1 VRLPRYLAYKNSGRE
16 WLGHVPSRWKVMP
29 IRLAARLESGHTPS
43 RSRPDWWEDCTVPWF
58 TLADV
63 SQIRQGGLDVIFDTK
78 EKVSELG
85 LLNSSARRLPPGT
98 VMLSRTASVG
108 FAAIMGVEMATT
120 QDFANWVCGPS
131 LRPRFLLQVFRAMQG
146 EFARLMM
153 GSTHNTIYM
162 PDIAGLRFALP
173 PLEEQD
179 AIVEFVAG
187 ETAKIDA
194 LIAEQEKLIALLA
207 EKRQATISRAVTR
220 GLNPDV
226 PMKDSGVMWLGRVP
240 AHWSVLRIKHLVRTI
255 EQGWSPQCEGQPV
268 DDAEQ
273 WGVLKVGCVNG
284 GQFDP
289 TENKRLPENLE
300 PLPNYA
306 LLTDDL
312 LVSRANTRELVGSA
326 AVVGRDFPRLLLC
339 DKLYRLRLRMDLCRP
354 DFLAAFLGSSRVR
367 SQIQIE
373 ATGASSSMLNIGQAA
388 VLNLMVALPPVGE
401 QQAIGTDIKEQTA
414 HMSKLEADAT
424 RAIALL
430 RERRSALITAAVTG
444 QIDVRDAVGQAQ
456 DQPQP
461 IGETGAP

>member
-1 VRLPRYLAYKNSGRE
+1 MRLPRYPAYKTSGRE
-16 WLGHVPSRWKVMP
+16 WLGHVPAHWKVMP

-108 FAAIMGVEMATT
+108 FTAIMGVEMATT

-131 LRPRFLLQVFRAMQG
+131 LRPRFLLQVFRAMQS

-162 PDIAGLRFALP
+162 PDIASLRFALP

-179 AIVEFVAG
+179 SIVEFVAH

-207 EKRQATISRAVTR
+207 EKRQATISDAVTR
-220 GLNPDV
+220 GLDPAV
-226 PMKDSGVMWLGRVP
+226 PLMECRLEWLDQVP
-240 AHWSVLRIKHLVRTI
+240 AHWSLPPLYLRYDIELGKMLDAGRITGKHLVRYLRNVDVQWDSINLDDLPTMDI
-255 EQGWSPQCEGQPV
+255 EPREYERYTVSDGDVLVCEGGEVGRAAVAQVGNEPIGFQK
-268 DDAEQ
+268 ALHRLRARSHEE
-273 WGVLKVGCVNG
+273 WPRYLYYTFAWAAKVGAFSG
-284 GQFDP
+284 EGQS
-289 TENKRLPENLE
+289 TI
-300 PLPNYA
+300 A
-306 LLTDDL
+306 HLTGKQL
-312 LVSRANTRELVGSA
+312 RRY
-326 AVVGRDFPRLLLC
+326 RFPRPPLGEQISIARHL
-339 DKLYRLRLRMDLCRP
+339 DTEMTKLDRL
-354 DFLAAFLGSSRVR
+354 GKEIR
-367 SQIQIE
+367 SQ
-373 ATGASSSMLNIGQAA
+373 LN
-388 VLNLMVALPPVGE
+388 
-401 QQAIGTDIKEQTA
+401 
-414 HMSKLEADAT
+414 
-424 RAIALL
+424 LL

-444 QIDVRDAVGQAQ
+444 QIDVRGAVA
-456 DQPQP
+456 
-461 IGETGAP
+461 A